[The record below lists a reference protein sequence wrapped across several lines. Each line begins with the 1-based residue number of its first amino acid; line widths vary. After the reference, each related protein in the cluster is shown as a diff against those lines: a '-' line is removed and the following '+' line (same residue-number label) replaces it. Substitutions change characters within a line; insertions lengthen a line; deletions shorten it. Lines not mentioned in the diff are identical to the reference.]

1 VAGGRWSAGAPWVPG
16 VPGPGLEAGV
26 CGTGGSLRPVSGAV
40 AVPLAAAPSGAAARS
55 AEPFADPSGAGLAA
69 GGEPVTV
76 PPVTVPGVAATAA
89 ARSSRDGPAASGRG
103 APPGRA
109 PVIAPSRGA
118 DGLGP
123 C

>member
-76 PPVTVPGVAATAA
+76 PGVAATAA
-89 ARSSRDGPAASGRG
+89 GRSSRDGPAASGRG